1 MCGKGTIRLIL
12 ATESFMKR
20 LAVILLIASA
30 CGGTLSD
37 EQRKKIKDNMA
48 SNQILKVTDAEL
60 TEAAFALGRKITAI
74 VEQRDPGLTNK
85 SLMDSLEQNLNVR
98 ILTMQP
104 SDTMLV
110 SVEQQI
116 IEAYTSG
123 SGVVELSDNIQRM
136 NSDTL
141 LYTKPIVREL
151 PDGSSKF
158 EYALGIHLPVKSVVL
173 SIQE

>member
-12 ATESFMKR
+12 DTESFMRR
-20 LAVILLIASA
+20 LVVILLIASA

-37 EQRKKIKDNMA
+37 EQRKKIKEDMA
-48 SNQILKVTDAEL
+48 ANQIRKVSDAEL

-74 VEQRDPGLTNK
+74 VERRDPGLTNK
-85 SLMDSLEQNLNVR
+85 SLKDSLEKNLNIR
-98 ILTMQP
+98 ILNLQP
-104 SDTMLV
+104 NDTMLV

-123 SGVVELSDNIQRM
+123 SGVVELSDNVQRL
-136 NSDTL
+136 SGDTL

-151 PDGSSKF
+151 PDGSSQF
-158 EYALGIHLPVKSVVL
+158 QYALGIHLPLKSVVL